1 MCSHSLELKILRLLV
16 LRARVPNI
24 NKAIKTGA
32 DIRVVG
38 WTITISKD
46 INYTA
51 EGFIEILDRK
61 RSTSSGL

>member
-1 MCSHSLELKILRLLV
+1 V